1 MRMLE
6 ITLTAETSA
15 VAVARESLDPL
26 RSHLTDEQL
35 EDARLMVSELVTNSL
50 RHAKGEASTIDLRAD
65 VEGSRLKVQVRDGG
79 AGFLPKPR
87 RRAETPAES
96 GWGLYLVEELSDRW
110 GATVDGTNTVWFELQ
125 LDPEGG

>member
-6 ITLTAETSA
+6 VTLPAETSA
-15 VAVARESLDPL
+15 VSTARDSLDRL
-26 RSHLTDEQL
+26 RSHLSDEQL

-65 VEGSRLKVQVRDGG
+65 LEGSRLKVQVRDGG

-87 RRAETPAES
+87 RMSETPADS
-96 GWGLYLVEELSDRW
+96 GWGLYLVEQLSDRW
-110 GATVDGTNTVWFELQ
+110 GATVDGTNTVWFELRV
-125 LDPEGG
+125 DRGDG